1 MNLLRRNFGIAEP
14 LRRGMELKM
23 VRGADSFRPS
33 VLGQPGRV
41 HEEILTGRD
50 EQIAWEDVYQGQD
63 GLKMGLD
70 VGGDGQAVGWTEEM
84 EKKLRMNW

>member
-1 MNLLRRNFGIAEP
+1 
-14 LRRGMELKM
+14 